1 MSLSFSVGQSS
12 RFGPRTGTVSLLRT
26 GTSISINTP
35 ALMVATSRG
44 VVPHLGRDQYKR
56 TSALRWISVPFE
68 SFLEN
73 SPPIPTLQPG
83 SNPLHTFL
91 GFNNSQNLVAMT
103 LRDPA
108 DPSETPANG
117 NDYISASTGRGIK
130 KITPAQW
137 RNHVHACVPDIVVAL
152 PDIPWT
158 SPPFSQKRITKS
170 IERTATWLANLLAPA
185 PHPLNI
191 LVHMAGGI
199 SEPARRAFTD
209 SLTETLYG
217 KEAEAVHPHKCL
229 DDGVVGYVFDL
240 VPLRK
245 AMESSPDDA
254 RDNQE
259 ETAALL
265 KASLLSARPN
275 KLRVVNSPASPHE
288 ILRLIR
294 DVGVDVFDAKWAQDA
309 AQIGVALDFVFPV
322 PSEAAKGKQRDLG
335 HNLYRTDYAHDFSS
349 FADSLQDC
357 SCGACA
363 PLAPQTVISHSAIDA
378 HAPATSAPAPYTRA
392 YVHHLLQTHE
402 MSAHSLLIMHNLAVL
417 DTFFANVRGVL
428 ERGEDLSAHVE
439 RFAAEYD
446 ETLRVM
452 DEGRSM
458 WKDVEFTRG
467 KGRLA
472 RERAA
477 AED

>member
-1 MSLSFSVGQSS
+1 M
-12 RFGPRTGTVSLLRT
+12 
-26 GTSISINTP
+26 
-35 ALMVATSRG
+35 
-44 VVPHLGRDQYKR
+44 
-56 TSALRWISVPFE
+56 
-68 SFLEN
+68 
-73 SPPIPTLQPG
+73 
-83 SNPLHTFL
+83 
-91 GFNNSQNLVAMT
+91 
-103 LRDPA
+103 
-108 DPSETPANG
+108 
-117 NDYISASTGRGIK
+117 
-130 KITPAQW
+130 
-137 RNHVHACVPDIVVAL
+137 HACVPDIVVAL

-170 IERTATWLANLLAPA
+170 IERTAIWLANLLAPA

-349 FADSLQDC
+349 FADSLRDC

-363 PLAPQTVISHSAIDA
+363 PFAPQTVISHSVIDA

-392 YVHHLLQTHE
+392 YVHHLY
-402 MSAHSLLIMHNLAVL
+402 A
-417 DTFFANVRGVL
+417 
-428 ERGEDLSAHVE
+428 
-439 RFAAEYD
+439 
-446 ETLRVM
+446 
-452 DEGRSM
+452 
-458 WKDVEFTRG
+458 
-467 KGRLA
+467 
-472 RERAA
+472 
-477 AED
+477 